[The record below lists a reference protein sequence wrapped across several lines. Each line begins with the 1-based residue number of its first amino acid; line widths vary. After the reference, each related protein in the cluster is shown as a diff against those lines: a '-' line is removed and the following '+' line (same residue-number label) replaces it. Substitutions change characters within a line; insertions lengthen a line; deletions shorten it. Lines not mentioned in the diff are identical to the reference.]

1 MGVDASLVM
10 KRPSS
15 DNYRTGAKRLE
26 EKQAIELFLRTR
38 TEESFCALFE
48 SLYARMRRY
57 FLLRGLESSIAEE
70 LAQDVMFIVYRRA
83 GDIRDQELFH
93 GWIFKIAK
101 NELLRHWRRERTR
114 HEIAAFEPLSD
125 DLAYN
130 LTTEL
135 ESARVT
141 DFTKWLSYLEP
152 ADRELII
159 LRFVEELSY
168 EDLAAALNIPIGTV
182 KWRIFNV
189 KKKLSSI
196 INTPDGTTR
205 RIN

>member
-1 MGVDASLVM
+1 M

-15 DNYRTGAKRLE
+15 DNLKTGAKRLE

-48 SLYARMRRY
+48 YLYARMRRY

-114 HEIAAFEPLSD
+114 NEIAAFEPLSE

-130 LTTEL
+130 LTTEF
-135 ESARVT
+135 ESARVM

-168 EDLAAALNIPIGTV
+168 EDLSAALGIPLGTV

-189 KKKLSSI
+189 KKKLSTI
-196 INTPDGTTR
+196 INTSSPGGTAR
-205 RIN
+205 RRN